1 MILETLGGGL
11 LGGIFR
17 LAPEVIKIF
26 DSKNVRSHELK
37 MLEAEMAFAQLNAA
51 AEMHKTNAAMTV
63 AELDAMGQALKEQ
76 GQTARAAG
84 KFVAGLSAPVRP
96 VTTYWLLFLYSAV
109 KFVSILMAV
118 QAGGD
123 WKEVLIS
130 NWAAEDMAMLT
141 MTLSFWFLDRTVT
154 KMRTGAT

>member
-26 DSKNVRSHELK
+26 DSKNARSHELK

-76 GQTARAAG
+76 GQTARSAGWFVAAISALVRPLVTYWFVVMYSVVKIVSIQMAVAAG
-84 KFVAGLSAPVRP
+84 GFWKDVL
-96 VTTYWLLFLYSAV
+96 VTSWTPEDASLLML
-109 KFVSILMAV
+109 
-118 QAGGD
+118 
-123 WKEVLIS
+123 VL
-130 NWAAEDMAMLT
+130 T
-141 MTLSFWFLDRTVT
+141 FWFVGRVYERS
-154 KMRTGAT
+154 K

>member
-11 LGGIFR
+11 LGGLFR

-26 DSKNVRSHELK
+26 DAKNERSHELK
-37 MLEAEMAFAQLNAA
+37 MLEAEMAFAKLDAER
-51 AEMHKTNAAMTV
+51 EMHRTDSAMTI
-63 AELDAMGQALKEQ
+63 AELDAMGAALKEQ

-84 KFVAGLSAPVRP
+84 KFVAGLSASVRP
-96 VTTYWLLFLYSAV
+96 ITTYWLLFLYSAV

-130 NWAAEDMAMLT
+130 NWAAEDMAMLS

-154 KMRTGAT
+154 KMRTGML